1 MKTSLR
7 QSSGFLTPISKLA
20 GFVDDSPSQK
30 GQHRQQGFTLV
41 ELLVVIGIML
51 ILLSASIPAVQ
62 NLGASRGISSA
73 ASQISSALELAK
85 STAVSR
91 NTYVW
96 VGLATVTNEEGNL
109 ETCVGIMMSRDGT
122 SSSTTTNLTAVT
134 KLTSIEHVALANA
147 SDLPASLRAKL
158 PSDVATE
165 TVSNKYALNLNNSLA
180 SFEFKKPNMPGGK
193 ISFGSTTYNDI
204 ILISPQGEIIA
215 SGDSTKREF
224 QNFVPQIMIG
234 LTQSRKGT
242 SLKDQA
248 KDGAVLVFYGGT
260 GQVRVYRL

>member
-1 MKTSLR
+1 
-7 QSSGFLTPISKLA
+7 
-20 GFVDDSPSQK
+20 
-30 GQHRQQGFTLV
+30 
-41 ELLVVIGIML
+41 LLVVIGIML

-62 NLGASRGISSA
+62 NLGASRGIASA

-96 VGLATVTNEEGNL
+96 VGLATVANEEGNL
-109 ETCVGIMMSRDGT
+109 ETCVGVMMSKDGT
-122 SSSTTTNLTAVT
+122 STSTPANLTAVS
-134 KLTSIEHVALANA
+134 KLTAIEHVALANA
-147 SDLPASLRAKL
+147 SDLPASLQAKL
-158 PSDVATE
+158 PSDAATE
-165 TVSNKYALNLNNSLA
+165 NTTNKFALNLNNSLA
-180 SFEFKKPNMPGGK
+180 TFDFKKPNMPGGK
-193 ISFGSTTYNDI
+193 ISFGSTTYNDT
-204 ILISPQGEIIA
+204 ILISPQGEIISSA
-215 SGDSTKREF
+215 TSQS
-224 QNFVPQIMIG
+224 FVPQIMIG

>member
-7 QSSGFLTPISKLA
+7 QSTGFLTPVSKLVRSVGA
-20 GFVDDSPSQK
+20 PPSRKGSPR
-30 GQHRQQGFTLV
+30 HQGFTLV

-62 NLGASRGISSA
+62 NLGASRGIASA

-96 VGLATVTNEEGNL
+96 VGLATVANEEGNL
-109 ETCVGIMMSRDGT
+109 ETCVGIMMSKDGT
-122 SSSTTTNLTAVT
+122 STSTPANLTAVS
-134 KLTSIEHVALANA
+134 KLTAIEHVALANA
-147 SDLPASLRAKL
+147 SDLPASLQAKL

-165 TVSNKYALNLNNSLA
+165 NATNKFVLNLNNSLA
-180 SFEFKKPNMPGGK
+180 TLDFKKPNMPGGK
-193 ISFGSTTYNDI
+193 ISFGSGTYNDT
-204 ILISPQGEIIA
+204 ILISPQGEIISSA
-215 SGDSTKREF
+215 TSQS
-224 QNFVPQIMIG
+224 FVPQIMIG

>member
-1 MKTSLR
+1 
-7 QSSGFLTPISKLA
+7 
-20 GFVDDSPSQK
+20 
-30 GQHRQQGFTLV
+30 
-41 ELLVVIGIML
+41 VIGIML

-62 NLGASRGISSA
+62 NLGVSRGIGTA

-96 VGLATVTNEEGNL
+96 VGLATVANEEGNL
-109 ETCVGIMMSRDGT
+109 ETCVGVMMSKDGT
-122 SSSTTTNLTAVT
+122 STSTTANLTAVS
-134 KLTSIEHVALANA
+134 KLTAIEHVALANA
-147 SDLPASLRAKL
+147 SDLPASLQAKL
-158 PSDVATE
+158 PSDAATE
-165 TVSNKYALNLNNSLA
+165 NTTNKFALNLNNSLA
-180 SFEFKKPNMPGGK
+180 TFDFKKPNMPGGK
-193 ISFGSTTYNDI
+193 ISFGSGTYNDT
-204 ILISPQGEIIA
+204 ILISPQGEIISSA
-215 SGDSTKREF
+215 TSQS
-224 QNFVPQIMIG
+224 FVPQIMIG

>member
-7 QSSGFLTPISKLA
+7 QSSGFLTPVSKLVRS
-20 GFVDDSPSQK
+20 VDAPPSRK
-30 GQHRQQGFTLV
+30 GSHRQQGFTLV

-62 NLGASRGISSA
+62 NLGASRGIASA

-96 VGLATVTNEEGNL
+96 VGLATVANEEGNL
-109 ETCVGIMMSRDGT
+109 ETCVGIMMSKDGT
-122 SSSTTTNLTAVT
+122 STSTTANLTAVS
-134 KLTSIEHVALANA
+134 KLTAIEHVALANA
-147 SDLPASLRAKL
+147 SDLPASLQAKL
-158 PSDVATE
+158 PSDVASE
-165 TVSNKYALNLNNSLA
+165 TTSNKFVLNLNNSLA
-180 SFEFKKPNMPGGK
+180 TFPPFNKPNVKDGK
-193 ISFGSTTYNDI
+193 ISFGSGTLNDI

-215 SGDSTKREF
+215 SATS

>member
-7 QSSGFLTPISKLA
+7 QTSGFLTPVSKLA
-20 GFVDDSPSQK
+20 GSVGEPPSQK

-62 NLGASRGISSA
+62 NLGASRGIASA

-96 VGLATVTNEEGNL
+96 VGLATVTNEEGNQ
-109 ETCVGIMMSRDGT
+109 ETCVGIMMSKDGT
-122 SSSTTTNLTAVT
+122 SDPGANGKNLTAVS

-147 SDLPASLRAKL
+147 SDLPASLQAKL
-158 PSDVATE
+158 PSDVASE
-165 TVSNKYALNLNNSLA
+165 TTSNKFVLNLNNSLA
-180 SFEFKKPNMPGGK
+180 TFPPFNKPNVKDGK
-193 ISFGSTTYNDI
+193 ISFGSGTLNDI

-215 SGDSTKREF
+215 SATS

>member
-1 MKTSLR
+1 
-7 QSSGFLTPISKLA
+7 
-20 GFVDDSPSQK
+20 
-30 GQHRQQGFTLV
+30 
-41 ELLVVIGIML
+41 LLVVIGIML

-62 NLGASRGISSA
+62 NLGASRGIASA

-96 VGLATVTNEEGNL
+96 VGLATVANEEGNL
-109 ETCVGIMMSRDGT
+109 ETCVGVMMSKDGT
-122 SSSTTTNLTAVT
+122 STNTPANLTAVS
-134 KLTSIEHVALANA
+134 KLTAIEHVALANA
-147 SDLPASLRAKL
+147 SDLPASLQAKL

-165 TVSNKYALNLNNSLA
+165 NATNKFVLNLNNSLA
-180 SFEFKKPNMPGGK
+180 TLDFKKPNMPGGK
-193 ISFGSTTYNDI
+193 ISFGSTTYNDT
-204 ILISPQGEIIA
+204 ILISPQGEIISSA
-215 SGDSTKREF
+215 TSQS
-224 QNFVPQIMIG
+224 FVPQIMIG

>member
-1 MKTSLR
+1 
-7 QSSGFLTPISKLA
+7 
-20 GFVDDSPSQK
+20 
-30 GQHRQQGFTLV
+30 
-41 ELLVVIGIML
+41 L

-62 NLGASRGISSA
+62 NLGVSRGIGTA

-96 VGLATVTNEEGNL
+96 VGFATVTNTEGNL
-109 ETCVGIMMSRDGT
+109 ETCVGIMMSKDGT
-122 SSSTTTNLTAVT
+122 STSTTANLTAVS
-134 KLTSIEHVALANA
+134 KLTAIEHVALANA
-147 SDLPASLRAKL
+147 SDLPASLQAKL
-158 PSDVATE
+158 PSDAATE
-165 TVSNKYALNLNNSLA
+165 NTTNKFALNLNNSLA
-180 SFEFKKPNMPGGK
+180 TFDFKKPNMPGGK
-193 ISFGSTTYNDI
+193 ISFGSGTYNDT
-204 ILISPQGEIIA
+204 ILISPQGEIISSA
-215 SGDSTKREF
+215 TSQS
-224 QNFVPQIMIG
+224 FVPQIMIG